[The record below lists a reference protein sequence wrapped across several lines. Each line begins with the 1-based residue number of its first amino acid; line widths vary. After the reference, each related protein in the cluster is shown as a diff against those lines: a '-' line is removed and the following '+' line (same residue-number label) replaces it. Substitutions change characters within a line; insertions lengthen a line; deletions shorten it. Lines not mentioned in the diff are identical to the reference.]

1 MSLVVDNL
9 EKIKGIL
16 KFDKND
22 RPDNFY
28 KFTLMI
34 RDKDCQ
40 NHPFLNK
47 YRKEYIVKDWLI
59 ESQEMYERHI
69 DEFRFLT
76 NLIKGRLYF
85 TSEMKSLEKSLDL
98 LSHEVLNRA
107 KEHYKNPMQ
116 GSARMLPKLLSS
128 ITSRVESSA
137 RNGRMVLFDVD
148 TKDIEV
154 VEELKEKLGKAYI
167 ECLDSKNGYHVL
179 AERTFDTRKFEL
191 PRDTTLVVNGLVLA
205 YANLESY

>member
-107 KEHYKNPMQ
+107 REHYKNPMQ

-167 ECLDSKNGYHVL
+167 ECLDS
-179 AERTFDTRKFEL
+179 
-191 PRDTTLVVNGLVLA
+191 
-205 YANLESY
+205 

>member
-1 MSLVVDNL
+1 MSEIVDNL
-9 EKIKGIL
+9 EKIKDIL

-22 RPDNFY
+22 KPDNFY

-34 RDKDCQ
+34 RDKDNQ

-59 ESQEMYERHI
+59 ESKEMYERHI
-69 DEFRFLT
+69 EEFRFLT
-76 NLIKGRLYF
+76 DLIKGRLYF
-85 TSEMKSLEKSLDL
+85 TAEMKSLEKSLDL
-98 LSHEVLNRA
+98 LSHEVLNRT

-116 GSARMLPKLLSS
+116 GTARMLPKLLSS

-148 TKDIEV
+148 TKDINV
-154 VEELKEKLGKAYI
+154 VNELKEKLGPAYI

-179 AERTFDTRKFEL
+179 ADRTFDTNKFQTPENV
-191 PRDTTLVVNGLVLA
+191 TLVVNGLVLA
-205 YANLESY
+205 YANLERY